1 MLRHSP
7 DRGRRG
13 RLQRQHLAA
22 GAIYGTIVYLTIL
35 VLLEED
41 RTGAVDAAAILVG
54 TGLVFW
60 LAHVYAHLVPII
72 AGEGRLPRGTF
83 RRMAADQSGILAA
96 VAIPL
101 IPLFLAMIGLID
113 DRAALRGAVIT
124 CLVLLAV
131 IAVWEARSGGLG
143 WGRSLAVSSVLLAA
157 GIGLLWLEVS
167 LH

>member
-1 MLRHSP
+1 MGDHE
-7 DRGRRG
+7 

-22 GAIYGTIVYLTIL
+22 GAIYGTIVCLTIL

-41 RTGAVDAAAILVG
+41 RTTAVDAAAILVG

-60 LAHVYAHLVPII
+60 LAHVYAHLVPIV
-72 AGEGRLPRGTF
+72 AAEGRLPRGSF
-83 RRMAADQSGILAA
+83 RRVAVDQGGILVA
-96 VAIPL
+96 VAMPL

-113 DRAALRGAVIT
+113 DRAALRGAVVI
-124 CLVLLAV
+124 CLVVLDV

-143 WGRSLAVSSVLLAA
+143 WGRSLAVSTALLTA
-157 GIGLLWLEVS
+157 GIGLLLLEVS